1 MLCTQRKY
9 LGANERE
16 RRRGIDSSGLVVY
29 SSEGRGNRYD
39 AISRDRVRN
48 AFFPRPG
55 VPVTRFLIS
64 LFPSWRAHAR
74 RISNQRITGRLFSML
89 LRKKDFDPPRETC
102 STRDRLGKYS
112 FSLPRHRN
120 ESVQIVASR
129 AYACTPL
136 LFIHISLN
144 SIGKLTG
151 GVRNGGRL
159 CVIYLNFFASM

>member
-29 SSEGRGNRYD
+29 SSEGRGNRYG

-102 STRDRLGKYS
+102 STRDRLEKYS

-129 AYACTPL
+129 ACTMRVHPYYL
-136 LFIHISLN
+136 Y
-144 SIGKLTG
+144 
-151 GVRNGGRL
+151 
-159 CVIYLNFFASM
+159 IYLLTRSVN

>member
-1 MLCTQRKY
+1 MIR
-9 LGANERE
+9 AE
-16 RRRGIDSSGLVVY
+16 LVVY
-29 SSEGRGNRYD
+29 SSEGRGNRYG

-102 STRDRLGKYS
+102 STRDRLAENTR
-112 FSLPRHRN
+112 FRFHDTETNRF
-120 ESVQIVASR
+120 QIVASR

-151 GVRNGGRL
+151 GVRNGDRL